1 MPMCFDALD
10 KALSFLLAFEHNDM
24 IFSIFIVSSSSAEL
38 DLIHEFCICIDF
50 VSYGLIKKWL
60 LLELAIKPLS

>member
-24 IFSIFIVSSSSAEL
+24 ILSIFIASSSSAEL

-50 VSYGLIKKWL
+50 VSYGLIK
-60 LLELAIKPLS
+60 